1 VGPTRI
7 DERPPIRT
15 RKNESLR
22 QHLLGARCF
31 FALVYASCWS
41 GLAAHA
47 QKMQL
52 HVCIA
57 TAGDG
62 LRCVWLD
69 FLGVFAFIKSQKPI
83 KGSGFVPGAFKKA
96 VFS

>member
-1 VGPTRI
+1 MR
-7 DERPPIRT
+7 
-15 RKNESLR
+15 RK
-22 QHLLGARCF
+22 C
-31 FALVYASCWS
+31 SCTS
-41 GLAAHA
+41 AF
-47 QKMQL
+47 
-52 HVCIA
+52 A

-83 KGSGFVPGAFKKA
+83 KGSVFVLVAFRKA